1 MIGIKILKPRT
12 GLMPTSQRRITIAL
26 GLALAIALKRIGD
39 FEIMEARA
47 WRGAPDTA
55 YVNGEKVDIELGR
68 HVDIDIVNN
77 LAREFRGKKWDG
89 ITATLNGELGKAKLG
104 IDIDMYANEYVPERA
119 GIINEGL
126 EVLAEPR
133 GYIGDEVI
141 DSFYKLFDV
150 EYEKMRAVIEEL
162 IAEMHY
168 VELKVATYTG
178 VRTYPLWR
186 VTARVNAIHNYSFA
200 PENAIPLWY
209 KPWIRQITR
218 DLYRLPPPG
227 LGKLVGLHGMR
238 RIIKDVALGLRKY
251 LERYYIVTLRP
262 NENVVQLI
270 PRASSP
276 STQNH
281 RNAIAGLKNILTE
294 AMRETASKGAQRIIQ
309 EKGYIDWQDYIET
322 LEEELRQRLA

>member
-12 GLMPTSQRRITIAL
+12 GLMPISQRRITIAL

-89 ITATLNGELGKAKLG
+89 ITVTLNGELGKAKLG

-162 IAEMHY
+162 IAEIHY

-262 NENVVQLI
+262 NENAVQLI